1 MLENL
6 FLGLAMGTIG
16 AAYLAVGAYLFH
28 KAILG
33 DITFREA
40 VIAFVPL
47 VVSFI
52 GVFVGQGTLFSWIC
66 GLAGLGYLG
75 YLVAR
80 RHQEERQIEIDL
92 VNAELEKWGRA
103 VADDDANAGAHLY
116 LANALVEKGDFDAAA
131 THYRKSLERDPTNI
145 KELMEFLLRRPRPV
159 QAAIRERL
167 PELDRLVQDQYER
180 DTYGRVVTGPNAQ
193 PLLSAREPEP
203 EPAPEGATA
212 APPAPVLLGYE
223 SPEEAYA
230 DQQRRA
236 YLSEMRRVVDQSPDD
251 VAARLAYAAA
261 LEEAGHPDRA
271 REEYRRVLS
280 LSPDHAE
287 ARAALNRLG
296 G

>member
-80 RHQEERQIEIDL
+80 RHQEERRIEIEL
-92 VNAELEKWGRA
+92 VESELEKWGRA
-103 VADDDANAGAHLY
+103 VADDDSNAGAHLF
-116 LANALVEKGDFDAAA
+116 LANALVEKGDLDAAA
-131 THYRKSLERDPTNI
+131 AHYRKSLERDPTNV
-145 KELMEFLLRRPRPV
+145 KELMEFLLRRTSTE
-159 QAAIRERL
+159 QAAIRSLL
-167 PELDRLVQDQYER
+167 PELDRIAQEQYER
-180 DTYGRVVTGPNAQ
+180 DTYGRVITGQNAQ
-193 PLLSAREPEP
+193 PALSAPDQGPELS
-203 EPAPEGATA
+203 PEGAKG
-212 APPAPVLLGYE
+212 PRPGRVLLGYE